1 MARMKEEVEEE
12 LALILYIND
21 RRKLSYE
28 QLISWA
34 GARYNEESVFQRVV
48 IESTGIS
55 DAIEILME
63 VFSRREFSE
72 SMLLSKIAAKLHR
85 GETTLVDAVGAT
97 YELLN
102 SEGGGTHELS
112 GILYS
117 FVDNYSTESMAEYE
131 GRIRNSNFS
140 AVLNKFNTGEY
151 DRLFNRVFEKK

>member
-63 VFSRREFSE
+63 VFARREFSE

-85 GETTLVDAVGAT
+85 GETTLG
-97 YELLN
+97 
-102 SEGGGTHELS
+102 H
-112 GILYS
+112 LYLPKL
-117 FVDNYSTESMAEYE
+117 FRT
-131 GRIRNSNFS
+131 
-140 AVLNKFNTGEY
+140 NKCIF
-151 DRLFNRVFEKK
+151 